1 MKNFFVLIL
10 LMSALSA
17 CKQEPKQ
24 AGTEVLEATD
34 NASSSNSGNLQLT
47 CEEVGSSGDIPK
59 SAVYAIV
66 NDRKTKVM
74 EINSTCMQIE
84 PAGYAGYGI
93 PADAVAVVGS
103 WFAGIGDFFYAQQEG
118 DQINI
123 YHAAIGEENTSEN
136 LPPYR
141 KIATYEQD
149 KITIHPLQ

>member
-10 LMSALSA
+10 LISALSA

-24 AGTEVLEATD
+24 AGTVATD
-34 NASSSNSGNLQLT
+34 TPSSDSGKLQLT

-66 NDRKTKVM
+66 NERKTKVM
-74 EINSTCMQIE
+74 EINAVCMQLE

-103 WFAGIGDFFYAQQEG
+103 WFAGIGDFFYARQEG
-118 DQINI
+118 NQINV
-123 YHAAIGEENTSEN
+123 YHASIGEENTSEET
-136 LPPYR
+136 PPYR
-141 KIATYEQD
+141 KVATYEQD
-149 KITIHPLQ
+149 KITVYPLQ